1 MILLIVCQAL
11 YSAFSMHYVILIFT
25 ANLRGRYYYYPH
37 FTDAE
42 TEAEVVKP
50 SVLEHWTPGLWP

>member
-1 MILLIVCQAL
+1 
-11 YSAFSMHYVILIFT
+11 MHYIILIFT

-37 FTDAE
+37 FTHAE
-42 TEAEVVKP
+42 TEAEVVKT

>member
-1 MILLIVCQAL
+1 
-11 YSAFSMHYVILIFT
+11 MHYIILIFT
-25 ANLRGRYYYYPH
+25 ANLRGRYYYYLH

-42 TEAEVVKP
+42 TEAEVVKT